1 MRTTQTGRME
11 QSPFATMANTLIH
24 EIGHVLQRVN
34 ELEQQVTALRA
45 EIKELWEA
53 LQQEVSATD
62 ELLEVLAEQA
72 DGDDP
77 PHHIA
82 YE

>member
-1 MRTTQTGRME
+1 ME

-24 EIGHVLQRVN
+24 EFGHVMQRIN
-34 ELEQQVTALRA
+34 DLEKQVAGLWT
-45 EIKELWEA
+45 EIKQMWET
-53 LQQEVSATD
+53 LEEEVSATD
-62 ELLEVLAEQA
+62 ELLEVLAESS
-72 DGDDP
+72 DNGDP